1 MILTLH
7 YLENGIRAFKNV
19 RRVLKP
25 DGALYILDPIA
36 SRMLGHGTNPEKI
49 VKELAVSG
57 FRHDGF
63 SKGFLFWT
71 VTARPKTEVPEV
83 GENGNADSAQ
93 IRTVDVSC
101 VLWILWPRS

>member
-1 MILTLH
+1 LDTAQTL
-7 YLENGIRAFKNV
+7 K
-19 RRVLKP
+19 K
-25 DGALYILDPIA
+25 
-36 SRMLGHGTNPEKI
+36 KI

-83 GENGNADSAQ
+83 GEDGNADSAQ
-93 IRTVDVSC
+93 IRYKDG
-101 VLWILWPRS
+101 